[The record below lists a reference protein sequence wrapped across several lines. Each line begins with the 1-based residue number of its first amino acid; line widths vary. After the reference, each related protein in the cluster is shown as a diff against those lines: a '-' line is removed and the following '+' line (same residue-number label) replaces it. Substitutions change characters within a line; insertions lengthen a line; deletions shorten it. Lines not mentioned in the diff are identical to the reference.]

1 MAVHTQIFSANYN
14 FFKGYFCKKCAEIL
28 CLATAEWEGGE
39 GLAVF
44 ILDPV
49 LRAPPAHCGGGVNK
63 IRRTCKNCTQIK

>member
-49 LRAPPAHCGGGVNK
+49 LRAPPAH
-63 IRRTCKNCTQIK
+63 